1 MRENQKTG
9 TGKGQPSLGSGSPST
24 AAIGLTKI
32 MTMPFEQQ
40 ERESDKAF
48 AAFSLYLSLGP
59 QRSLVAV
66 ATKLGKSETLI
77 GRWSKRHAWVA
88 RVQAQSE
95 YLAGL
100 EREATGGLVR
110 AKANEWLARQ
120 QKLREAEWSMHE
132 QCIAAARR
140 GLAAFMER
148 EKIYANLAD
157 IARMVE
163 VASKMGRLASGMAT
177 DKTEVTGDDGG
188 AIKVEFAL
196 ALKKV
201 YGQPEA
207 GRSAEPAIIDVEAVP
222 VDPAKN

>member
-1 MRENQKTG
+1 MTN
-9 TGKGQPSLGSGSPST
+9 
-24 AAIGLTKI
+24 LTEQN
-32 MTMPFEQQ
+32 TFALPFEQQ
-40 ERESDKAF
+40 ARESDKAF

-59 QRSLVAV
+59 QRSLEAV
-66 ATKLGKSETLI
+66 ATKLGKSKTLME
-77 GRWSKRHAWVA
+77 RWCKRHAWVA

-201 YGQPEA
+201 YGVATPLVTTGPA
-207 GRSAEPAIIDVEAVP
+207 PNMPPGNDAEIIDVEAVP
-222 VDPAKN
+222 VDPSKN

>member
-1 MRENQKTG
+1 MNTMEQKDRAGRAT
-9 TGKGQPSLGSGSPST
+9 L
-24 AAIGLTKI
+24 AL
-32 MTMPFEQQ
+32 PFEQQ
-40 ERESDKAF
+40 PRESSKAF
-48 AAFSLYLSLGP
+48 AAFSLYLGLGP
-59 QRSLVAV
+59 QRSLEAV
-66 ATKLGKSETLI
+66 ADKLGKSKRMMEK
-77 GRWSKRHAWVA
+77 WSKRHAWGA
-88 RVQAQSE
+88 RVLAQSE

-140 GLAAFMER
+140 GLAAFMDR

-207 GRSAEPAIIDVEAVP
+207 GHTSEPVIIDVEAVP
-222 VDPAKN
+222 VNPANPSRVGNH

>member
-1 MRENQKTG
+1 MNSMERKDPA
-9 TGKGQPSLGSGSPST
+9 GQVTL
-24 AAIGLTKI
+24 AL
-32 MTMPFEQQ
+32 PFEKQG
-40 ERESDKAF
+40 RETDKAF

-59 QRSLVAV
+59 QRSLEAV
-66 ATKLGKSETLI
+66 ATKLGKSKRLME
-77 GRWSKRHAWVA
+77 RWCKRHAWVA
-88 RVQAQSE
+88 RVQAQTE

-100 EREATGGLVR
+100 EREVTGGLVR

-120 QKLREAEWSMHE
+120 QKLREAEWDMHE

-140 GLAAFMER
+140 GLTAYMER

-201 YGQPEA
+201 YGQ
-207 GRSAEPAIIDVEAVP
+207 AEPAPNMPPVTTEPAPNMAPANEAEIIDVETVP
-222 VDPAKN
+222 VDSAKN

>member
-1 MRENQKTG
+1 MR
-9 TGKGQPSLGSGSPST
+9 
-24 AAIGLTKI
+24 
-32 MTMPFEQQ
+32 MPFEQQ

-59 QRSLVAV
+59 QRSLEAV
-66 ATKLGKSETLI
+66 ATKLGKSKTLME
-77 GRWSKRHAWVA
+77 RWCKRHAWVG

-110 AKANEWLARQ
+110 AKASEWLARQ
-120 QKLREAEWSMHE
+120 QSLREAEWDMHE
-132 QCIAAARR
+132 KCIAAARR
-140 GLAAFMER
+140 GLDAYMER
-148 EKIYANLAD
+148 EKVYANLAD

-201 YGQPEA
+201 YGVATPPA
-207 GRSAEPAIIDVEAVP
+207 NDAEIIDVEAVP
-222 VDPAKN
+222 VDPANPCRVDNH